1 MQSERAY
8 DGRTASGEWGLAL
21 GDRAQT
27 MMLDLVG
34 LSFIP
39 LYRFFGPISMLLLL
53 VVFIVGMVRIV
64 VTVMVRAIIITRT
77 RGCGPWIFASIWGTL
92 YSLALSPIRWADEA
106 ARRIAEDVEQKMVNE
121 ANHAPRD
128 VYPLRQLRKARE
140 EAEPLWRVAL
150 GAFKQDAEVPRDTD
164 YLGDP
169 KPPK

>member
-27 MMLDLVG
+27 MMLDVVG

-53 VVFIVGMVRIV
+53 VVFIVSMVRIV
-64 VTVMVRAIIITRT
+64 VTVMVREIIFTRT
-77 RGCGPWIFASIWGTL
+77 QGCGPWIFASTWGTL

-106 ARRIAEDVEQKMVNE
+106 TRRIAEDVEQKMVNMRTTLLE
-121 ANHAPRD
+121 TCTPSGRCPWDHKGTMM
-128 VYPLRQLRKARE
+128 LRSQGTLAT
-140 EAEPLWRVAL
+140 W
-150 GAFKQDAEVPRDTD
+150 GS
-164 YLGDP
+164 
-169 KPPK
+169 